1 MNIDFR
7 STLVVMR
14 KELRDFYRDRRTF
27 LMTLLLSPILFPAI
41 MLGMFKLMENRA
53 STQLEKDM
61 TIPVA
66 GSEFAPNLLAHLA
79 SHGIA
84 ARRASVAEVEQAV
97 RSQEDDVG
105 LVIDP
110 GFGKD
115 WHAGVPAKV
124 ELVTDTTRRNADVPV
139 KRVEATLQQYSQTL
153 GALRMLARGINP
165 MVGVPVGVGTRD
177 LATPEAKRGIMLSAM
192 LPILLL
198 ISAFLGGIHL
208 AMDTTA
214 GERERQSLEP
224 LLATPAA
231 RGAIVSGKMLA
242 SVVIGLASLLLILL
256 ALKGSASLAT
266 GMGRM
271 LDVSMPAIAK
281 LLFILLPL
289 VVIGTGADHLRGGR
303 RQEHEGSAEP
313 RDVADDAADDPDLR
327 ADGLAAEGHRPVA
340 VRGAVPVAEP
350 AGAEGHPRRVAG
362 CAAVGG
368 LPGLRAGP
376 GRGAVAG
383 GGVALPA
390 GEAGDLRL
398 IERLDRRA
406 MPVDPADAAKKKPGD
421 RRAFSLRDAAPVTAG
436 TKWCGGWWWLPPPAG
451 SASA

>member
-27 LMTLLLSPILFPAI
+27 LMTLLLSPLLFPAI

-66 GSEFAPNLLAHLA
+66 GSQYAPNLLAHLA

-84 ARRASVAEVEQAV
+84 ARKATVAQVEQAV
-97 RSQEDDVG
+97 RSQRDDVG
-105 LVIDP
+105 LIIDP
-110 GFGKD
+110 DFAKD

-124 ELVTDTTRRNADVPV
+124 EVVIDSTRRNADVPAS
-139 KRVEATLQQYSQTL
+139 RVEATLQQYTQTL
-153 GALRMLARGINP
+153 GALRLMARGISP
-165 MVGVPVGVGTRD
+165 IVGVPVGVGKRD
-177 LATPEAKRGIMLSAM
+177 LATLEAKRGMVLSAM

-242 SVVIGLASLLLILL
+242 AVMIGIASLLLILL
-256 ALKGSASLAT
+256 ALKGSASLAS

-271 LDVSMPAIAK
+271 LDVSLPAIAK
-281 LLFILLPL
+281 LLFILSPL
-289 VVIGTGADHLRGGR
+289 VVIGTGLITFVAAGAKSMKEAQSHVIWMMMLPMIPTYALMASPLKDTDLWQYAVPFLAQNQLVQKVTRGESPDA
-303 RQEHEGSAEP
+303 QQWAVYVASA
-313 RDVADDAADDPDLR
+313 L
-327 ADGLAAEGHRPVA
+327 GLALVLWL
-340 VRGAVPVAEP
+340 
-350 AGAEGHPRRVAG
+350 
-362 CAAVGG
+362 AAVCRYKQEK
-368 LPGLRAGP
+368 LA
-376 GRGAVAG
+376 
-383 GGVALPA
+383 
-390 GEAGDLRL
+390 
-398 IERLDRRA
+398 I
-406 MPVDPADAAKKKPGD
+406 
-421 RRAFSLRDAAPVTAG
+421 
-436 TKWCGGWWWLPPPAG
+436 
-451 SASA
+451 SA

>member
-1 MNIDFR
+1 MSFHTR
-7 STLVVMR
+7 SMMVVMR

-27 LMTLLLSPILFPAI
+27 LMTLLLTPLLFPAI

-53 STQLEKDM
+53 STQLDKDM

-66 GSEFAPNLLAHLA
+66 GSEHAPNLLAHLA

-84 ARRASVAEVEQAV
+84 ARKASVAEVEQAV
-97 RSQEDDVG
+97 RSQKDDVG
-105 LVIDP
+105 LIIDP

-139 KRVEATLQQYSQTL
+139 ARVEATLKQYSDTL

-165 MVGVPVGVGTRD
+165 MAAVPVGVGTRD
-177 LATPEAKRGIMLSAM
+177 LATPEAKRGMVLSAM

-242 SVVIGLASLLLILL
+242 AVVIGIASLLLILL
-256 ALKGSASLAT
+256 ALKGQ
-266 GMGRM
+266 GHN
-271 LDVSMPAIAK
+271 
-281 LLFILLPL
+281 
-289 VVIGTGADHLRGGR
+289 VIG
-303 RQEHEGSAEP
+303 
-313 RDVADDAADDPDLR
+313 V
-327 ADGLAAEGHRPVA
+327 
-340 VRGAVPVAEP
+340 
-350 AGAEGHPRRVAG
+350 G
-362 CAAVGG
+362 CMPKLFAQF
-368 LPGLRAGP
+368 
-376 GRGAVAG
+376 
-383 GGVALPA
+383 
-390 GEAGDLRL
+390 
-398 IERLDRRA
+398 IEK
-406 MPVDPADAAKKKPGD
+406 ADAKALDAKCLD
-421 RRAFSLRDAAPVTAG
+421 TLAYAPPFTSYN
-436 TKWCGGWWWLPPPAG
+436 GWEP
-451 SASA
+451 

>member
-1 MNIDFR
+1 MNFHTR
-7 STLVVMR
+7 SMMVVMR

-27 LMTLLLSPILFPAI
+27 LMTLLLTPLLFPAI

-53 STQLEKDM
+53 STQLDKDM

-84 ARRASVAEVEQAV
+84 ARKASVAEVEQAV
-97 RSQEDDVG
+97 RSQKDDVG
-105 LVIDP
+105 LIIDP
-110 GFGKD
+110 GFAKD

-124 ELVTDTTRRNADVPV
+124 ELVTDSTRRNADVPV
-139 KRVEATLQQYSQTL
+139 ARVEATLKQYTQTL

-165 MVGVPVGVGTRD
+165 VVGVPVGVGTRD
-177 LATPEAKRGIMLSAM
+177 LATPEAKRGMVLSAM

-242 SVVIGLASLLLILL
+242 AVVIGIASLLLILL
-256 ALKGSASLAT
+256 ALKGSASMAS

-271 LDVSMPAIAK
+271 LDVSLPAIAS
-281 LLFILLPL
+281 LLLILLPL
-289 VVIGTGADHLRGGR
+289 VVIGTGLITFVAAGAKSMKEAQSHVMWMMMLPMIPTYALMASPLKDTDLWQYAVPFLAQNQLVQKVTRGESPDAQQWAVYLGCALALAAALWLAAVWR
-303 RQEHEGSAEP
+303 YRQEKLAISA
-313 RDVADDAADDPDLR
+313 
-327 ADGLAAEGHRPVA
+327 
-340 VRGAVPVAEP
+340 
-350 AGAEGHPRRVAG
+350 
-362 CAAVGG
+362 
-368 LPGLRAGP
+368 
-376 GRGAVAG
+376 
-383 GGVALPA
+383 
-390 GEAGDLRL
+390 
-398 IERLDRRA
+398 
-406 MPVDPADAAKKKPGD
+406 
-421 RRAFSLRDAAPVTAG
+421 
-436 TKWCGGWWWLPPPAG
+436 
-451 SASA
+451 